1 MKNAKG
7 KNVTS
12 NDRYPFLV
20 AKFHRDT
27 IIDHIM
33 KTLPVDGDVYTN
45 DGRTD
50 TLSGLGRSI
59 THKFNISVNTKL
71 YIKFEMYSKGFI
83 RMYVDYKTNPDTYYI
98 CLMMPGDSIFI
109 NDDGVFLS
117 SAVDDDYIRCRMC
130 CGMNYDKAATDKVVD
145 FFKWL
150 RHYSKSG
157 SYASKITRNVESF
170 KTKQD
175 EIDTMQKE
183 LDREMVITTA
193 TNTILEDTI
202 GEFRCGDINK
212 FIFWEKDY
220 HIIFNVYSTNGG
232 LFEATI
238 YTNDI
243 HISTSAP
250 HAHLFTDI
258 DDTEFEQ
265 KLKPYVPMH
274 EEAIM
279 SAVTQLRK
287 LNTNLNHLLDDV
299 DESDY
304 E

>member
-7 KNVTS
+7 KSVTS

-33 KTLPVDGDVYTN
+33 KTLPVDDDIYTN
-45 DGRTD
+45 GDSTD

-59 THKFNISVNTKL
+59 THKFNISGNTKL
-71 YIKFEMYSKGFI
+71 YIKFEMYNKGSI
-83 RMYVDYKTNPDTYYI
+83 RMYIDYKTNPDTYYI

-109 NDDGVFLS
+109 NDNGVFLS
-117 SAVDDDYIRCRMC
+117 SAIDDDYIRCRMC
-130 CGMNYDKAATDKVVD
+130 CGMNYDKAATDKVVE

-157 SYASKITRNVESF
+157 STASSITRNVEHF
-170 KTKQD
+170 KTRQD
-175 EIDTMQKE
+175 EIDAMQKE
-183 LDREMVITTA
+183 LDREMTITVA

-202 GEFRCGDINK
+202 GAFRCGVSNK
-212 FIFWEKDY
+212 FMFWEKDY
-220 HIIFNVYSTNGG
+220 HVILNVYLTNGG

-243 HISTSAP
+243 PISIPLFHI
-250 HAHLFTDI
+250 FTDMN
-258 DDTEFEQ
+258 DTEFEQ
-265 KLKPYVPMH
+265 KLKPYIPMH

-279 SAVTQLRK
+279 SAITQLRK
-287 LNTNLNHLLDDV
+287 LHNNLNSLLDDV
-299 DESDY
+299 DDSDY